1 MTNPVP
7 HTITHFANRQAE
19 KVAQTKRQAQ
29 RRQVELAQTAQD
41 TAEALRKA
49 QLELRHPTLLSPAS
63 SDRPLRELKGRL
75 EESEHERIRLEERL
89 RTKEDS
95 CHRKRAWREE
105 NDTMDM
111 GALCVKSMAGDDA
124 ADWKGAGGHHMPA
137 VFVNHGGG
145 PMPILGKQPGIA
157 KFFQSYPATLP
168 TTPSAIL
175 IVTAH
180 WETERQLKVSGAKSH
195 KLYFDYGGFP
205 KESYEY
211 EYPAPG
217 SPGLANRSE
226 KISQEERKRRLSS
239 WLEAPSALEA
249 QPRGQAE
256 HLMPLFVVLGAAGY
270 APGRLLNAD
279 ADQAPQ
285 SFYVSE
291 FEFP

>member
-1 MTNPVP
+1 
-7 HTITHFANRQAE
+7 
-19 KVAQTKRQAQ
+19 
-29 RRQVELAQTAQD
+29 
-41 TAEALRKA
+41 
-49 QLELRHPTLLSPAS
+49 
-63 SDRPLRELKGRL
+63 
-75 EESEHERIRLEERL
+75 
-89 RTKEDS
+89 
-95 CHRKRAWREE
+95 
-105 NDTMDM
+105 
-111 GALCVKSMAGDDA
+111 
-124 ADWKGAGGHHMPA
+124 
-137 VFVNHGGG
+137 
-145 PMPILGKQPGIA
+145 MPILGKQPGIA

-217 SPGLANRSE
+217 SPGLANRVISLLSAKGLKCTADLSRGWDHGVFVPLMLMFPGASVPVVSLSLYGSQDATEHMEAGEALQPLREEGVLIVGSGASFHNFGYFFARDPTVRDRGIKHSENFHAWLADTVQSE